1 MNPAPLPTIAAQAT
15 PVGESGLAVVRV
27 SGPDALAVTA
37 RIFEGGPFRG
47 GALVG
52 AVESYRAVYG
62 ILRDPVF
69 ESSASEKTSCVID
82 QVLVLPLLAP
92 HGYTGEDT
100 VEFFCHGGRVVPDLV
115 VRACLAAGAEPAG
128 PGEFTRRAF
137 LNGKLSLDQA
147 EAVADLIHAT
157 GELGARAA
165 IRQLQGG
172 LDDQMRG
179 IEHPLLQLL
188 AEIEGSLEFLDDEDV
203 SVPAERAVAV
213 LREAVAGI
221 DRLLDV
227 APAGRILREGFH
239 VVLAGAPNA
248 GKSSLFNALLGEDR
262 AIVDDEAGTTRDVVA
277 GKRIRRGQAY
287 ILHDTAGLRGDAARV
302 ELLGI
307 QRTYRTLAEA
317 DVILYL
323 TEADAPRDP
332 EPEVRELV
340 NSAQPSIPLITVW
353 TKGDLADAG
362 RRAGPHPAPEAG
374 RGGAA
379 AAILTSSR
387 TGSGL
392 DEVWRALESVA
403 AGYRLDEALSLGVV
417 MNARHQ
423 HKLEEC
429 RRDLV
434 LLADE
439 LEQNHPGGEVTGTM
453 LAAILGRLGEVSG
466 RVFSEQVLEA
476 VFRRFCVGK

>member
-1 MNPAPLPTIAAQAT
+1 MNPAPLSTIAAQAT

-27 SGPDALAVTA
+27 SGPDALSVTA

-47 GALVG
+47 GSVVG
-52 AVESYRAVYG
+52 PVDSHRAVYG
-62 ILRDPVF
+62 ILGAPSG
-69 ESSASEKTSCVID
+69 ESSQSGITRCTID
-82 QVLVLPLLAP
+82 QVLALPLLAP

-115 VRACLAAGAEPAG
+115 VRACLAAGAEPAA

-147 EAVADLIHAT
+147 EAVADLIHAS

-165 IRQLQGG
+165 IRQLLGG
-172 LDDQMRG
+172 MDDQLRR

-188 AEIEGSLEFLDDEDV
+188 AEIEGTLEFLDDEDV
-203 SVPAERAVAV
+203 SVPADRAAMV
-213 LREAVAGI
+213 LREAVGGI
-221 DRLLDV
+221 DLLLQV

-262 AIVDDEAGTTRDVVA
+262 AIVDDEAGTTRDVVT

-287 ILHDTAGLRGDAARV
+287 ILHDTAGLRGEAARV

-307 QRTYRTLAEA
+307 RRTYRTLADA

-323 TEADAPRDP
+323 IEAGAPREP
-332 EPEVRELV
+332 EPEVLELV
-340 NSAQPSIPLITVW
+340 NAAQPPIPLITVL
-353 TKGDLADAG
+353 TKGDLADGGPDAG
-362 RRAGPHPAPEAG
+362 RPRTP
-374 RGGAA
+374 

-392 DEVWRALESVA
+392 DEVWRALENVA